1 MMKHIKTHVAKR
13 TSWTQHLFKRG
24 GLLFWCSHFLPSIIE
39 RSKHLK
45 HGLMFPKLVHLY
57 LISLTTRVGKERQ
70 RERRET
76 WKVSKCEIKSRE
88 KEGLSKHIN
97 KLNNC
102 LTCIVITLMTFKN
115 LNSLLEENCKLKETL
130 HTSMQELK
138 KITTTEWSFPEYQF
152 PFLTLRPK
160 LK

>member
-1 MMKHIKTHVAKR
+1 MKHIKTHVAKR
-13 TSWTQHLFKRG
+13 TSWTQHLFKRR
-24 GLLFWCSHFLPSIIE
+24 GLLFWCSHFLPSVIE

-57 LISLTTRVGKERQ
+57 LIHWQHMLEKRGR

-76 WKVSKCEIKSRE
+76 WKVSTCEIKSRE

-115 LNSLLEENCKLKETL
+115 LN
-130 HTSMQELK
+130 
-138 KITTTEWSFPEYQF
+138 
-152 PFLTLRPK
+152 
-160 LK
+160 